1 MGLPFLA
8 ALGVLVLLETAVR
21 FDGRRR
27 PTLDAEA
34 REYVRLAVALGER
47 DPDSLDFYAGPA
59 DLVADVRSHPPALAD
74 IQRSA
79 DAAFARLE
87 GTAVAPEQ
95 VSRRQHLIRELR
107 ALRTRA
113 ALLLGQRPPYDV
125 ESEAL
130 FGAIPGRPDDRRFAQ
145 IRSRVDN
152 LVPAAAGRLV
162 DRYAAYEKQFIV
174 ERQGDKFDAKMAAQ
188 LRDMTSKQ
196 EQVIERLKSIKKE
209 LAECRRRTIAH
220 VHLPLDETS
229 TVEYVGNR
237 PWGAYS
243 RYQGKRHS
251 VISVNI
257 DFRFTVDRLLQTA
270 CHEGYPGHH
279 VRNVLREAAH
289 PGELEYTVQ
298 PLFSPDTFVAEGSA
312 MYAAEIAFSEAD
324 RMAFVHDDLFPAAGI
339 DGEDAA
345 RYLRIARLV
354 GDLQEIQVEI
364 ARKYLNGELEFV
376 RAASALEDEALM
388 RETAPTLKYINEFRS
403 YVTAYTTGRQ
413 AAVAA
418 VDACAGPD
426 DRERRWKCFERL
438 LTADAEIALP
448 RE

>member
-1 MGLPFLA
+1 MVDRRLRLRAVGLPFLA

-79 DAAFARLE
+79 DAALARLE
-87 GTAVAPEQ
+87 GTTVAPEQ

-174 ERQGDKFDAKMAAQ
+174 ER
-188 LRDMTSKQ
+188 
-196 EQVIERLKSIKKE
+196 ERVPAVFARA

-251 VISVNI
+251 VISVNT

>member
-1 MGLPFLA
+1 VGLPFLA
-8 ALGVLVLLETAVR
+8 ALGVLMLLETAVR

-27 PTLDAEA
+27 PALDTEA

-74 IQRSA
+74 IQRGA
-79 DAAFARLE
+79 DAALARLE
-87 GTAVAPEQ
+87 RAPVAPEQ

-145 IRSRVDN
+145 IRSRVDS
-152 LVPAAAGRLV
+152 LLPAAAGRLV
-162 DRYAAYEKQFIV
+162 HRYAAYEKQFIV
-174 ERQGDKFDAKMAAQ
+174 ER
-188 LRDMTSKQ
+188 
-196 EQVIERLKSIKKE
+196 ERVPAVFARA

-220 VHLPLDETS
+220 VHLPPDETS

-251 VISVNI
+251 VISINT

-324 RMAFVHDDLFPAAGI
+324 RIAFVHDDLFPAAGI

-418 VDACAGPD
+418 VDVCAGPD

-438 LTADAEIALP
+438 LTADAETALP